1 MALDAY
7 TRELRRSYVGSSDA
21 AAILGLDPWRSAFD
35 VWAAKTGR
43 LRVDIDSV
51 PMLLGRYLEPAV
63 LSWCE
68 DRLQTTLTRDV
79 FRSVDHRCANFDAI
93 AFDLPAVVEAKT
105 IGLIARPGY
114 HAEFGGEGTDEL
126 PDHIVVQVQHQLA
139 VAAAQKDWPAI
150 TVAHVPVLLAGVGF
164 VLYRVERND
173 ALIGALLE
181 AEARFWRDHV
191 EANVPP
197 PDVLPTL
204 DTMRHLDR
212 EPGVTVELA
221 PDVVEVWLEAR
232 ERERAAKAD
241 AELAQRRVLA
251 ALGDAEVG
259 LCALGTLTYR
269 QQTRAAHTV
278 PASTFRVARWKA
290 ADAKKGTP

>member
-1 MALDAY
+1 MLDGY
-7 TRELRRSYVGSSDA
+7 TSELRKGYIGSSDA
-21 AAILGLDPWRSAFD
+21 AAILGLDPWRSAYD
-35 VWAAKTGR
+35 VWASKTGR

-68 DRLQTTLTRDV
+68 DRLETALTRDV
-79 FRSVDHRCANFDAI
+79 FRAIDHRCANFDAV
-93 AFDLPAVVEAKT
+93 AFDLPAVIEAKT
-105 IGLIARPGY
+105 VGLIARPGY
-114 HAEFGGEGTDEL
+114 HAAFGGEGTDEL

-139 VAAAQKDWPAI
+139 VAAAQDDWPAI

-173 ALIGALLE
+173 ALIATLTE

-197 PDVLPTL
+197 QDVLPSM
-204 DTMRHLDR
+204 DTMRHLAR
-212 EPGVTVELA
+212 EPDVTAELA
-221 PDVVEVWLEAR
+221 PEVVATWLEAR
-232 ERERAAKAD
+232 ANERAAKS
-241 AELAQRRVLA
+241 EVEIAQRRVLA

-259 LCALGTLTYR
+259 TCALGSLTYR
-269 QQTRAAHTV
+269 QQTRAEHVV

-290 ADAKKGTP
+290 AAGEKGSA